1 MSHLCGDDIVLWPRW
16 PGKLLHRSRA
26 KSGRLAKLARWA
38 VPFIFLCAVPEIGLA
53 AAIDC
58 SPVKPSNGTDTNIED
73 NFKGHA
79 QVILKSLGS
88 GEIENGFK
96 QNSS

>member
-73 NFKGHA
+73 NFKRA
-79 QVILKSLGS
+79 CPDYP
-88 GEIENGFK
+88 EIARIGRDRK
-96 QNSS
+96 RL